1 MSDTPTFDIGRA
13 RRLVADLL
21 DHRQAI
27 YWVDFLV
34 SWSIGIAGAILF
46 LNARMPW
53 QDTTP
58 SWPVGLRVAGYFIAV
73 VALYRV
79 SMFIHEIVHFRRGEM
94 TAFTVTWNLLA
105 GVIML
110 TPSYFYQAHNDHHN
124 THRYGTGH
132 DGEYLP
138 LGNGTFG
145 NILLFM
151 AQVLLQPILVVA
163 RFLLAPLTFITPGVR
178 QWTLERASSFVIN
191 LRHRRTI
198 PADAPRTAWAWL
210 EMACCL
216 RAWLIFIALFTPL
229 SDLWRLPQL
238 YLIAVS
244 ILTLNY
250 LRTLAAH
257 RYEGTGDSMSHEEQ
271 LFDSNDITG
280 WPLVTE
286 MLCPLGT
293 RYHAQHHLF
302 PRMPYHSAG
311 KAHRRIV
318 ADLPPDADYHKIV
331 YASWF
336 AVIRELFSKVRR
348 RDGSGAKRWFA
359 SRDANF
365 AAARDAKHTE

>member
-1 MSDTPTFDIGRA
+1 MPRSRWGT
-13 RRLVADLL
+13 RRGTVPLWLRGVGFCVA
-21 DHRQAI
+21 
-27 YWVDFLV
+27 V
-34 SWSIGIAGAILF
+34 
-46 LNARMPW
+46 M
-53 QDTTP
+53 
-58 SWPVGLRVAGYFIAV
+58 
-73 VALYRV
+73 ALYRV

-151 AQVLLQPILVVA
+151 AQVLVQPIAVVT
-163 RFLLAPLTFITPGVR
+163 RFLLAPLTFITPGIR

-191 LRHRRTI
+191 LKHRRTI

-216 RAWLIFIALFTPL
+216 RAWMIFIALATPL
-229 SDLWRLPQL
+229 SNYWRLPQL

-257 RYEGTGDSMSHEEQ
+257 RYEGTGDRMSHEAQ

-280 WPLVTE
+280 TPLLTE
-286 MLCPLGT
+286 ILCPLGT

-302 PRMPYHSAG
+302 PRMPYHNAG
-311 KAHRRIV
+311 KAHRRMM
-318 ADLPPDADYHKIV
+318 ADLPADSAYYKII
-331 YASWF
+331 YPSWF
-336 AVIRELFSKVRR
+336 AVIRELFSNMRKH
-348 RDGSGAKRWFA
+348 DGTGAQQWFA
-359 SRDANF
+359 HRDTQL
-365 AAARDAKHTE
+365 AAMQDARSEESA